1 MRISLLLAMMITAG
15 AASAADQTRTLPAFQ
30 AISTQ
35 GAVSIIVEVGK
46 PQSFVV
52 KGDDEYL
59 HSVETKVID
68 GKLLITF
75 PKKRK
80 NTINIK
86 REASIVIGM
95 PALRAFHV
103 EGAGSAELKNVSGD
117 TLDINFQGAGRLLA
131 NGKVKHLKMTAQG
144 VGDVDTK
151 SLLAQHANVRFEGIG
166 AVKVYASERLDAV
179 VQGMG
184 SLTYYGNP
192 KVLNKSVEGMGSVK
206 AGG

>member
-1 MRISLLLAMMITAG
+1 MRTSLLLALMLTCA
-15 AASAADQTRTLPAFQ
+15 AASAADQTRTLPPFQ

-35 GAVSIIVEVGK
+35 GAVSIIVDVGK
-46 PQSFVV
+46 AQSFVV
-52 KGDDEYL
+52 KGDDPYL
-59 HSVETKVID
+59 NSVETTVVD

-75 PKKRK
+75 PKNRT

-86 REASIVIGM
+86 REATIVIGM
-95 PALRAFHV
+95 PALRSFHV

-117 TLDINFQGAGRLLA
+117 TVDISFQGAGRLLA
-131 NGKVKHLKMTAQG
+131 SGNVKHLKLSAQG
-144 VGDVDTK
+144 VGDVDTR
-151 SLLAQHANVRFEGIG
+151 SLLAKNANVRFEGIG

-184 SLTYYGNP
+184 SLNYYGNP
-192 KVLNKSVEGMGSVK
+192 KVINKTVEGMGSVK